1 MKGGESVSMRARVYT
16 CSLRADTRVCRM
28 WWWGGPGRGRET
40 ARGVVGGPAGGGGKA
55 ERQRCVCVVFG
66 SVA

>member
-28 WWWGGPGRGRET
+28 WWGGGRGEGERPRGGLWVGRRAAE
-40 ARGVVGGPAGGGGKA
+40 ARQSGRGV
-55 ERQRCVCVVFG
+55 CV
-66 SVA
+66 